1 MTLCRAQEVTLCKKR
16 AELQT
21 LLTLITTLWKQRKIS
36 GVCLVN
42 SLFATRSCP
51 ESTCMYRK
59 SHHSQFRQNIL
70 DKQQPI
76 WTIRKRALSMI
87 HGSSMKKKP
96 SESWN
101 ASPRFRIPNKRPV
114 KGYLWVDS
122 RLTKTQVTSRP
133 ETTWQEV
140 WSSMSTCDQKKALQQ

>member
-76 WTIRKRALSMI
+76 WTVRKRALSMI
-87 HGSSMKKKP
+87 HGTSMGKNFCKLERIHEIP
-96 SESWN
+96 HPEQ
-101 ASPRFRIPNKRPV
+101 ASTQGF
-114 KGYLWVDS
+114 LWVDS
-122 RLTKTQVTSRP
+122 RLTKTSHI
-133 ETTWQEV
+133 ETRNDLARSVVIHVQ
-140 WSSMSTCDQKKALQQ
+140 M